1 MFILLFVRF
10 IQVVNLQI
18 IKLSKVKLYWFQC
31 IPQVHDISSTDA
43 LFSCLS
49 TVFCVFCIEFRCS
62 VLLSASS
69 SQDALSCKMF
79 CPVSIEFMRCSFL
92 FMYCMVCMLCCEL
105 IQEGFSVLKVILR
118 ILNLTQIIL

>member
-43 LFSCLS
+43 LFYLQSLCLLHQ
-49 TVFCVFCIEFRCS
+49 VQMLCPPVCIKFIRCS
-62 VLLSASS
+62 VL
-69 SQDALSCKMF
+69 
-79 CPVSIEFMRCSFL
+79 
-92 FMYCMVCMLCCEL
+92 
-105 IQEGFSVLKVILR
+105 
-118 ILNLTQIIL
+118 